1 MLKSPRVKNI
11 RSISVRNQGSNSRV
25 KRLNGTVSEHD
36 KVMLGM
42 RIFFSVS
49 NFAVHLSESYRIKNV
64 NLFLF

>member
-11 RSISVRNQGSNSRV
+11 RSISVRNQGLNSRV

-36 KVMLGM
+36 KVML
-42 RIFFSVS
+42 FSVS